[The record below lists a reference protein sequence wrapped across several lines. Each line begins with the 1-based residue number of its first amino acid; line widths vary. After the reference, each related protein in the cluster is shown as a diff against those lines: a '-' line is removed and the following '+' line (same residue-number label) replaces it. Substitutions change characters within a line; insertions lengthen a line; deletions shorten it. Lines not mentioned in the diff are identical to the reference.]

1 MLQTSWE
8 MDVLDT
14 ADVKERSGGG
24 GGDVL
29 DTADVK
35 ERSGGPPPAAAQQR
49 PGRWIEGNARQG
61 STDAIC
67 CQQFPVGLM

>member
-1 MLQTSWE
+1 M
-8 MDVLDT
+8 LDT

-35 ERSGGPPPAAAQQR
+35 ERSGG
-49 PGRWIEGNARQG
+49 WIEGNARQG